1 MCGTLCSAGCGVADV
16 PGSARASS
24 LDYALIRTLLNG
36 SVAVDDDERGSDD
49 FFMLSGETD
58 LVFDGGP
65 MYISLNLIRGKD
77 QHRRYRI
84 FVERDDL

>member
-1 MCGTLCSAGCGVADV
+1 VADV
-16 PGSARASS
+16 SGSARASS

-36 SVAVDDDERGSDD
+36 PVAVDDERGGDD
-49 FFMLSGETD
+49 MFTLSGETD

-65 MYISLNLIRGKD
+65 MYISLNLVRGKD

-84 FVERDDL
+84 YVERDDL